1 MSLSSEVQKLI
12 SSEQQREVMP
22 VATESKRITF
32 TVTPDM
38 VPLMDRAKRMFYDR
52 TQSDMIRILIVAGLE
67 SQNSKEHSDGSK
79 KHFTKRLPDLLGEET
94 AKTF

>member
-1 MSLSSEVQKLI
+1 M
-12 SSEQQREVMP
+12 
-22 VATESKRITF
+22 ATESKRITF

-67 SQNSKEHSDGSK
+67 SQNSKEHGDGFRN
-79 KHFTKRLPDLLGEET
+79 HFTKKMPDLLGEET
-94 AKTF
+94 VKTY

>member
-52 TQSDMIRILIVAGLE
+52 TQSDMIRELVSAGMRALE
-67 SQNSKEHSDGSK
+67 SIPDDEQEAEKEAS
-79 KHFTKRLPDLLGEET
+79 
-94 AKTF
+94 

>member
-38 VPLMDRAKRMFYDR
+38 GPLMDRAKRMFYAVSYTHLD
-52 TQSDMIRILIVAGLE
+52 VY
-67 SQNSKEHSDGSK
+67 
-79 KHFTKRLPDLLGEET
+79 KRQGY
-94 AKTF
+94 